1 MPASIPYLVSP
12 GSIKTALEK
21 ISQAA
26 TPERVTV
33 DFVQTKLGIK
43 GGTGGALLPF
53 LKKIGMVGSDG
64 APTDLYKQY
73 RNKTTSA
80 ESVAKAIK
88 IGYKKLSE
96 RNEYFYE
103 LNDKDLQSLIV
114 EVTGEES
121 GSAVVKYAL
130 STLRTLKQLANF
142 EPQSEEKSEVK
153 SASSNIV
160 KQPKDSSQGS
170 PAGQQSG
177 IGVNLSYTIN
187 LNLPATSDQAVFNAI
202 FRSLKEFLI
211 TNAK

>member
-1 MPASIPYLVSP
+1 MSVSIPYLASY

-64 APTDLYKQY
+64 APTELYKQF

-80 ESVAKAIK
+80 SAIAKAIK
-88 IGYKKLSE
+88 IGYKHLSE
-96 RNEYFYE
+96 KNEYFYE
-103 LNDKDLQSLIV
+103 LDDKGLRSLII
-114 EVTGEES
+114 EVTGEEAES
-121 GSAVVKYAL
+121 SVVKLAL
-130 STLRTLKQLANF
+130 STLKTLKQFANF
-142 EPQSEEKSEVK
+142 ETQGEEKPG
-153 SASSNIV
+153 AHTAGTLV
-160 KQPKDSSQGS
+160 KQSADTPQGTSSGQQGS
-170 PAGQQSG
+170 
-177 IGVNLSYTIN
+177 IGLNLSYTIN

-211 TNAK
+211 TDVK